1 MRQRAG
7 TRERK
12 IPVEQGGERPPEQPR
27 ERLTRSSMQDE
38 GRSNASGYS
47 PTMRRPDLVTFAAI
61 IMFTL
66 GGFHVLLAISEFANS
81 TWVLSRIDIQLF
93 IPILIIWGVIDLI
106 IGAIAL
112 YAGFSILSG
121 GTFGWLMGVAFA
133 CVGIIRWLF
142 YIPVLAIAI
151 IALDVLII
159 YGLVKDSDYFQT
171 FRAS

>member
-1 MRQRAG
+1 MM
-7 TRERK
+7 
-12 IPVEQGGERPPEQPR
+12 EQGGERTPEQPR
-27 ERLTRSSMQDE
+27 RERRTRSSMQDE

-47 PTMRRPDLVTFAAI
+47 PTRRRPDLVTFAAI
-61 IMFTL
+61 MMFAL
-66 GGFHVLLAISEFANS
+66 GGFHLLIAISEFANS
-81 TWVLSRIDIQLF
+81 TWMLSRLDIQLF
-93 IPILIIWGVIDLI
+93 IPSLIIWGVIDLF
-106 IGAIAL
+106 IGLIVL

-121 GTFGWLMGVAFA
+121 GTLGWLLGVAFA

-142 YIPVLAIAI
+142 YIPVSPLLAIAI

>member
-1 MRQRAG
+1 
-7 TRERK
+7 
-12 IPVEQGGERPPEQPR
+12 
-27 ERLTRSSMQDE
+27 MQDE

-66 GGFHVLLAISEFANS
+66 GCFHVLLAISEFANS

-93 IPILIIWGVIDLI
+93 IQNLIIWGVIDLI
-106 IGAIAL
+106 IGLIAL

-121 GTFGWLMGVAFA
+121 ETVGWLMGVAFA

-142 YIPVLAIAI
+142 YIQVAPLLAIAI

>member
-1 MRQRAG
+1 
-7 TRERK
+7 
-12 IPVEQGGERPPEQPR
+12 
-27 ERLTRSSMQDE
+27 MQDE

-93 IPILIIWGVIDLI
+93 IQNLIIWGVIDLI
-106 IGAIAL
+106 IGLIAL

-121 GTFGWLMGVAFA
+121 ETVGWLMGVAFA

-142 YIPVLAIAI
+142 YIQVAPLLAIAI

>member
-1 MRQRAG
+1 M
-7 TRERK
+7 
-12 IPVEQGGERPPEQPR
+12 VEQPGGERMPEQPR
-27 ERLTRSSMQDE
+27 ERRTRSSMHDD
-38 GRSNASGYS
+38 GRTNASGYS
-47 PTMRRPDLVTFAAI
+47 PTRRRPDLVTFAAI

-81 TWVLSRIDIQLF
+81 TWVLSRSDIQLF
-93 IPILIIWGVIDLI
+93 IPILIIWGAIDLI

-121 GTFGWLMGVAFA
+121 GTLGWLLGVAFA

-142 YIPVLAIAI
+142 YIPVSPLLAIAI

-171 FRAS
+171 FRVS

>member
-1 MRQRAG
+1 MM
-7 TRERK
+7 
-12 IPVEQGGERPPEQPR
+12 EQGGERPPEQPR
-27 ERLTRSSMQDE
+27 RERRTHSSMQDE
-38 GRSNASGYS
+38 GWSNASGYS

-66 GGFHVLLAISEFANS
+66 GCFHVLLAISEFANS
-81 TWVLSRIDIQLF
+81 TWVLSRLDIQLF
-93 IPILIIWGVIDLI
+93 IQSLIIWGVIDLI

-121 GTFGWLMGVAFA
+121 GTLGWLLGVAFA

-142 YIPVLAIAI
+142 YIPVSPLLAIAI

>member
-1 MRQRAG
+1 MEQQPG
-7 TRERK
+7 RE
-12 IPVEQGGERPPEQPR
+12 VTPEQLR
-27 ERLTRSSMQDE
+27 EGLERSSSTHDDG
-38 GRSNASGYS
+38 GRSSEPSVHS

-81 TWVLSRIDIQLF
+81 TWVLSRVDIQLF
-93 IPILIIWGVIDLI
+93 IPILIIWGAIDLI

-121 GTFGWLMGVAFA
+121 GTLGWLLGVAFA

-142 YIPVLAIAI
+142 YIPVSPLLAIAI

>member
-1 MRQRAG
+1 M
-7 TRERK
+7 
-12 IPVEQGGERPPEQPR
+12 VEQPGGERMPEQPR
-27 ERLTRSSMQDE
+27 ERLTRSSTPDE
-38 GRSNASGYS
+38 GRGNASGYS
-47 PTMRRPDLVTFAAI
+47 PTRRRPDLVTFAAI

-81 TWVLSRIDIQLF
+81 TWVLSRLDIQLF
-93 IPILIIWGVIDLI
+93 IQSLLIWGVIDLI

-142 YIPVLAIAI
+142 YIPVSPLLAIAI